1 MSLVL
6 RICTDDSV
14 YRDCVFI
21 CLTVC
26 LLLTS
31 GPEICLSS
39 EFVNAHGWLF
49 LWLEL
54 DQIAL
59 ADSPECIRYLD
70 ITVRWSPKPAF
81 VLVCVFCKLQ
91 SSPQAAFKVCVCF
104 SLPWNFMARDS
115 IPGLRSLSANSCYWG
130 SWSSKLMWLGG

>member
-6 RICTDDSV
+6 RIWTDDSV
-14 YRDCVFI
+14 YRDCVRI

-26 LLLTS
+26 FLLTP
-31 GPEICLSS
+31 GPKICLSA

-59 ADSPECIRYLD
+59 ADSLECIRYHCEMVPQTCICAGL
-70 ITVRWSPKPAF
+70 
-81 VLVCVFCKLQ
+81 CVFQ
-91 SSPQAAFKVCVCF
+91 ATSSPQAAFKVCMRF

-115 IPGLRSLSANSCYWG
+115 IPGLRSLSTNSCYWG
-130 SWSSKLMWLGG
+130 SWSSSVIWLRG